1 MKQKLINFPIHPF
14 GIIIFFL
21 SHGYSENAGLINF
34 KSLFLF
40 CLEAFAFTCCLL
52 ALIKWALA
60 SWSKAGLITSLVIFF
75 FLFYGALQDFFLGS
89 GYLVWLSRY
98 RFLLPLGVLSIISVF
113 FFIKRSKRDYYRL
126 TQYLNLLLLILI
138 VVDIGMIF
146 FRSAQSQPEL
156 SSKKN
161 NVISQDMPV
170 CEDCERPDIYLLL
183 MDEYCGTKTLKN
195 YFNYDNGWFISFLKE
210 KGFYVA
216 SNARSNY
223 SSTPLSVASTFDM
236 NYIGWMKGRKKLE
249 IGDYSR
255 AANTIT
261 NSATIKFLQACGYQ
275 IKNYSI
281 FDILGQPAKLD
292 LHVLPVKL
300 RLITSKTL
308 LSRMERDLLWNVTS
322 TAARRFSWLAK
333 KFQDQYKAGNQ
344 EILSLTHREIH
355 PSQDQ
360 PRFIYSHFFMPH
372 FPCVFDS
379 LGKEN
384 LFDINASASSIDR
397 AYLQYHVYASKIA
410 KELILDI
417 QAGSRNK
424 AVIIFMSDHGYR
436 SMQPHGG
443 KKLSVNDNF
452 YSIYLPSA
460 DYGRFYDSLSGVNQ
474 FRIMLNTLFK
484 QQLPLLRDSIVVIN
498 Q

>member
-21 SHGYSENAGLINF
+21 SHGYSENDGLISF

-40 CLEAFAFTCCLL
+40 CIEASVFAGCFL
-52 ALIKWALA
+52 ALMRWRLV
-60 SWSKAGLITSLVIFF
+60 SWSKAGLVTSLVVFF
-75 FLFYGALQDFFLGS
+75 FLFYGALQDFFLRS
-89 GYLVWLSRY
+89 AYLVWLSRY
-98 RFLLPLGVLSIISVF
+98 RFLLPLGVLSMISVF

-138 VVDIGMIF
+138 IVDISMIF
-146 FRSAQSQPEL
+146 FQSARLQRDRSLE
-156 SSKKN
+156 KN
-161 NVISQDMPV
+161 NVISQNIPI

-195 YFNYDNGWFISFLKE
+195 YFNYDNGWFISFLE
-210 KGFYVA
+210 QRGFYVA
-216 SNARSNY
+216 SNAHSNY

-236 NYIGWMKGRKKLE
+236 NYIGWMQGRKKLE
-249 IGDYSR
+249 VRDYSR
-255 AANTIT
+255 AAITIT
-261 NSATIKFLQACGYQ
+261 NSFTIKLLQAEGYQ

-292 LHVLPVKL
+292 VHVMPVNL
-300 RLITSKTL
+300 RLITSKML

-322 TAARRFSWLAK
+322 IAAKRFSWLAK
-333 KFQDQYKAGNQ
+333 KFQDQYKTGNQ
-344 EILSLTHREIH
+344 EILSLTDREVHI
-355 PSQDQ
+355 SQDQ

-379 LGKEN
+379 LGKES
-384 LFDINASASSIDR
+384 LFDINASASSIDH
-397 AYLQYHVYASKIA
+397 AYLQYHVYVSKIA
-410 KELILDI
+410 QKLILDI
-417 QAGSRNK
+417 QAKSLNK

-436 SMQPHGG
+436 YMQRHGG

-460 DYGRFYDSLSGVNQ
+460 DYSRFYDSLSGVNQ
-474 FRIMLNTLFK
+474 FRIMFNTLFK